1 MHQQYLL
8 VEPQVVQRG
17 ARANTDVSGYAC
29 LVTLMYRRFLLGAS
43 SSWDVHRVPDR
54 SDTAIVGRG
63 RNGFGFGCEPT
74 SIVRHLHCI
83 QARGPGTV
91 LFMTRVARAA
101 VEL

>member
-43 SSWDVHRVPDR
+43 SSWDVHRMPDR

-63 RNGFGFGCEPT
+63 RER
-74 SIVRHLHCI
+74 VRI
-83 QARGPGTV
+83 RVRTDFDRGICTV
-91 LFMTRVARAA
+91 YRPADLAQCCS
-101 VEL
+101 

>member
-1 MHQQYLL
+1 VHQQYLL
-8 VEPQVVQRG
+8 VEPQVVQHG
-17 ARANTDVSGYAC
+17 ATANTDCVRLRVS
-29 LVTLMYRRFLLGAS
+29 LTLMCRRFLLGAS

-91 LFMTRVARAA
+91 PFMTRVARAA